1 MQKNEFISPEG
12 LRVDGRR
19 AGEVRRLRCKLGP
32 LADADGSAYV
42 EQGNTKVLVRVTGP
56 KELTHRLKAQH
67 DRVLLTCEFSAL
79 PFAGGQYRPQG
90 RSDRNAAEIAMC
102 VRQVLEPVVQ
112 AHLYPR
118 GQIDIAISVLES
130 DGDVRAAAI
139 NATSLAMV
147 DAGVAME
154 DLVCACSAGIAGSST
169 ILDLNGQEA
178 GGCAE
183 MVVALLPRTGR
194 LRVSTSTRGLEF
206 KHPATCAIATLYS
219 GKLLNMRRVNSRD
232 TVSTTAGIGAVERQL
247 RRSYYSV
254 STTLSDWQWVMQR
267 GCPKWQCRCKASSA
281 LYAHATRKVY
291 ASTRGRDTRGQRL
304 PLWFL
309 AVKAPMIA
317 WEECHFAAML

>member
-1 MQKNEFISPEG
+1 M
-12 LRVDGRR
+12 
-19 AGEVRRLRCKLGP
+19 
-32 LADADGSAYV
+32 
-42 EQGNTKVLVRVTGP
+42 LVRVTGP

-194 LRVSTSTRGLEF
+194 LSFVQLESKLPISSIEEVMNFAAEGCRQVHEVLSSSIQLHAQSLLYTRGNF
-206 KHPATCAIATLYS
+206 
-219 GKLLNMRRVNSRD
+219 
-232 TVSTTAGIGAVERQL
+232 ST
-247 RRSYYSV
+247 
-254 STTLSDWQWVMQR
+254 
-267 GCPKWQCRCKASSA
+267 
-281 LYAHATRKVY
+281 
-291 ASTRGRDTRGQRL
+291 
-304 PLWFL
+304 
-309 AVKAPMIA
+309 
-317 WEECHFAAML
+317 